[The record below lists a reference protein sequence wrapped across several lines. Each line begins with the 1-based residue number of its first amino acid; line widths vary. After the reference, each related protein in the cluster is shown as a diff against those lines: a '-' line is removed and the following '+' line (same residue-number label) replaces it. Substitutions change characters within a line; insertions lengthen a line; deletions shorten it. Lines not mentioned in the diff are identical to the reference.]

1 MSAFNSTLAL
11 IFERNQ
17 EATLFVGNLDPQVNE
32 EILWE
37 LFTQCGPVQKIYLP
51 KDKVSQTHNGFAFV
65 ELRTMEDADYAIKI
79 LHMMKLFNNPI
90 KVNKLTQDKRVQ
102 EVGAN
107 LFVGN
112 LSEDINEKSLK
123 DIFSSFGVVLSTKI
137 MRDPESGISRHYGF
151 VSFDNFD
158 SSDNA
163 ILKLNGQYIKGR
175 PIEVT
180 YAYKKDTKNEKHGNI
195 AERILAKN
203 RPISMIEENMPV
215 INENNASDRRIGEI
229 ISDIHQDIKQ
239 NTGMTFIDRVRPPS
253 MPPNVNK

>member
-1 MSAFNSTLAL
+1 MSAFNSTLAK

-37 LFTQCGPVQKIYLP
+37 LFTQCAPVLKIYLP
-51 KDKVSQTHNGFAFV
+51 KDKVSQTNNGFAFV
-65 ELRTMEDADYAIKI
+65 ELRTSEDADYAIKI
-79 LHMMKLFNNPI
+79 LHMIKLFNKPI
-90 KVNKLTQDKRVQ
+90 KVNRATQDKRVQ

-107 LFVGN
+107 IFVGN
-112 LSEDINEKSLK
+112 LSEDINEKTLK

-180 YAYKKDTKNEKHGNI
+180 YAYKKDTKNEKHGSI

-203 RPISMIEENMPV
+203 RPINMIEENMPV
-215 INENNASDRRIGEI
+215 INENNAGDRRIGSI

-253 MPPNVNK
+253 IPPDVKK

>member
-1 MSAFNSTLAL
+1 
-11 IFERNQ
+11 
-17 EATLFVGNLDPQVNE
+17 
-32 EILWE
+32 
-37 LFTQCGPVQKIYLP
+37 
-51 KDKVSQTHNGFAFV
+51 
-65 ELRTMEDADYAIKI
+65 
-79 LHMMKLFNNPI
+79 
-90 KVNKLTQDKRVQ
+90 
-102 EVGAN
+102 
-107 LFVGN
+107 
-112 LSEDINEKSLK
+112 
-123 DIFSSFGVVLSTKI
+123 